1 MRYRAIPEQSTFEME
16 MQSNL
21 HPVHG
26 RASGVYGYIEAARD
40 ADGGLDCE
48 LPHRAHLALWVEDID
63 SGNELRDV
71 EMKRRLESK
80 RHPTIEWVVRQAWP
94 RNGSDG
100 YGASCNVTVHGRTLR
115 FDEDFTVAWRD
126 GRMVVEGRHVFD
138 MRDFGLAPPRFFWL
152 WMEPEIDVRLR
163 VVARQVAAAAPAD

>member
-1 MRYRAIPEQSTFEME
+1 
-16 MQSNL
+16 
-21 HPVHG
+21 
-26 RASGVYGYIEAARD
+26 
-40 ADGGLDCE
+40 
-48 LPHRAHLALWVEDID
+48 
-63 SGNELRDV
+63 
-71 EMKRRLESK
+71 MKRRLESK
-80 RHPTIEWVVRQAWP
+80 RHPTIEWVVRRAWP
-94 RNGSDG
+94 RNGSYR
-100 YGASCNVTVHGRTLR
+100 YGASCNVTVHGRTLL